1 MHALPPIHTKL
12 YSFRPMFG
20 SHKMHSV
27 CLETILLAAMN
38 LIFLPGITSP
48 PLVDTQFQ
56 HDPRKL
62 KKKKKH

>member
-38 LIFLPGITSP
+38 LIFCRGLHHLLP
-48 PLVDTQFQ
+48 
-56 HDPRKL
+56 
-62 KKKKKH
+62 